1 MQATLFHGR
10 AQRAMMVAVVSSL
23 MLVLSCGATH
33 LSPAAAADLVVRIEK
48 LRSADGFVRL
58 ALYDGDERFLQ
69 SGGARAGADPKAA
82 ADGVEV
88 VFPQFHRAATPSPR
102 TMTKTATARSTPG
115 CSGCRWKDFGF
126 SNDAPVLL
134 GPPSFADAAVSV
146 PAEGATIVVRMRY
159 WDGALSAPNE
169 PVAKPQ

>member
-1 MQATLFHGR
+1 
-10 AQRAMMVAVVSSL
+10 MMVAVVSSL
-23 MLVLSCGATH
+23 MPVLTLAAAKTG
-33 LSPAAAADLVVRIEK
+33 PAAAADLVVRIDK
-48 LRSADGFVRL
+48 LRSADGVVRL

-88 VFPQFHRAATPSPR
+88 VFPQLPPGRYAVATYHDENGNGAFDTGLLGLPLE
-102 TMTKTATARSTPG
+102 G
-115 CSGCRWKDFGF
+115 FGF

>member
-1 MQATLFHGR
+1 
-10 AQRAMMVAVVSSL
+10 MMVAVVSSL

-88 VFPQFHRAATPSPR
+88 VFPQLPPGRYAVATYHDENGNGAFDTGLLGLPLE
-102 TMTKTATARSTPG
+102 G
-115 CSGCRWKDFGF
+115 FGF